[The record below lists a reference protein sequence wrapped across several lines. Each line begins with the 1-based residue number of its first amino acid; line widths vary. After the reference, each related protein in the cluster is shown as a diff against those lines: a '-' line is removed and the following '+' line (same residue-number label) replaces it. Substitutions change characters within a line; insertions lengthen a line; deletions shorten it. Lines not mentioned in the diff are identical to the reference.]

1 MRLECLSAER
11 GSVELRQRPG
21 QDKPHYRVTRRGRT
35 VHEKVIPVARARQ
48 ARVLA
53 ALTRDERV
61 GLYNTL
67 KKLHAAFGT
76 FAASTP
82 DDGAFPG

>member
-1 MRLECLSAER
+1 
-11 GSVELRQRPG
+11 
-21 QDKPHYRVTRRGRT
+21 

-76 FAASTP
+76 SAASTP

>member
-1 MRLECLSAER
+1 MRLECRSAER
-11 GSVELRQRPG
+11 GSIELRQRPG

-35 VHEKVIPVARARQ
+35 LHEKVIPVARAHQ

-61 GLYNTL
+61 ALYNTL

-76 FAASTP
+76 SAASTP
-82 DDGAFPG
+82 DNGAFLG